1 MGLFLGDNMHFAK
14 VVDKNISD
22 NELEKVIDDKAAED
36 LKLVEIVDLDDIKIL
51 YFKEFTIE

>member
-1 MGLFLGDNMHFAK
+1 MHFAK

-22 NELEKVIDDKAAED
+22 NELEKIIDDKATED
-36 LKLVEIVDLDDIKIL
+36 LKLVEIVDLKDIKIL